1 MGNILLRCS
10 GIARIYMRSRRCSFD
25 KRSHSM
31 MDVILVAGGTAMFFV
46 GIAYA
51 YACEK
56 L

>member
-1 MGNILLRCS
+1 
-10 GIARIYMRSRRCSFD
+10 
-25 KRSHSM
+25 M
-31 MDVILVAGGTAMFFV
+31 MDVILVLGGAAMFFV

>member
-1 MGNILLRCS
+1 MQPH
-10 GIARIYMRSRRCSFD
+10 RSNLYVLAPIFPSAN
-25 KRSHSM
+25 RSHSM
-31 MDVILVAGGTAMFFV
+31 MDVILVVAGAAMFFV